1 MKSIKKV
8 CSAAFF
14 VALTMATFSA
24 NAENSVILD
33 YDYVSAGYFYRDYD
47 TALGN
52 VDGHGAGIEISKML
66 AGDFG
71 LSLTSMAGSVS
82 DLDADMWGIS
92 PSLFYVVKISDTM
105 NLVPN
110 VAWNVEHVDYSS
122 LGMDNTTSEVQFGLR
137 LDTAVTESFQ
147 VSVGTEYRNVVGSDL
162 PLDDDD
168 RWDFYLGANVA
179 LTDQLGLGAQIL
191 TTTENVDFG
200 AQIGFEWHF

>member
-1 MKSIKKV
+1 M
-8 CSAAFF
+8 
-14 VALTMATFSA
+14 

-33 YDYVSAGYFYRDYD
+33 YDYASAGYFYRDYD
-47 TALGN
+47 TGLGN

-92 PSLFYVVKISDTM
+92 PTLFYVAKISHTM

-110 VAWNVEHVDYSS
+110 VAWNVEHADYSS
-122 LGMDNTTSEVQFGLR
+122 LRMDNTTSEVQFGLR

-168 RWDFYLGANVA
+168 RWDFYLGAKVA
-179 LTDQLGLGAQIL
+179 LTEQLGLGAQIL

-200 AQIGFEWHF
+200 GQIGFEWHF

>member
-1 MKSIKKV
+1 
-8 CSAAFF
+8 
-14 VALTMATFSA
+14 
-24 NAENSVILD
+24 
-33 YDYVSAGYFYRDYD
+33 
-47 TALGN
+47 
-52 VDGHGAGIEISKML
+52 
-66 AGDFG
+66 
-71 LSLTSMAGSVS
+71 MAGSVS

-92 PSLFYVVKISDTM
+92 PTLFYVVKISDTM

-122 LGMDNTTSEVQFGLR
+122 LRMDNTTSEVQFGLR

-168 RWDFYLGANVA
+168 RWDFYLGAKVA
-179 LTDQLGLGAQIL
+179 LTDRLGLGAQIL

-200 AQIGFEWHF
+200 GQIGFEWHF

>member
-1 MKSIKKV
+1 M
-8 CSAAFF
+8 AAC
-14 VALTMATFSA
+14 SA

-33 YDYVSAGYFYRDYD
+33 YDYASAGYFYRDYD

-71 LSLTSMAGSVS
+71 LNLTSMIGRVS
-82 DLDADMWGIS
+82 DLDANMWGIS
-92 PSLFYVVKISDTM
+92 PTLFYVVKISDTI

-110 VAWNVEHVDYSS
+110 VAWNLEDVTYNS
-122 LGMDNTTSEVQFGLR
+122 LGMDNTTSEMQFGLR

-147 VSVGTEYRNVVGSDL
+147 LSVGTEYRNVVGSDL
-162 PLDDDD
+162 PLDDDG
-168 RWDFYLGANVA
+168 RWDFYFGAKVA

-200 AQIGFEWHF
+200 GQIGIEWHF